1 MLTDIQRRA
10 QLIVQKRLNNT
21 EIAELTRCARN
32 TVASWRKRLKEADIT
47 LETIREL
54 NDTEIRKIVAPGAF
68 CREHDVEKPDMDQVL
83 FEANERGVS
92 GKLLHQEYVEAAPK
106 GARTISLGTFYRRI
120 NEHTDKKQVTISFEY
135 EVGEMIQ
142 IDFVGRKKSKQPTL
156 LDDLGRELDYEIFAA
171 VSTKS
176 RKIYAV
182 AIESQAKLPVLAAFV
197 SMFRFFGGV
206 PVLLTIDNFAAAV
219 SKPRKGRDEAIITP
233 EFQEIADHYQVGLKA
248 ARVRKPRDKALVENG
263 VGILQNDVFAPL
275 RNRRFLSLT
284 EMNVAVSERVE
295 LLNERPLCSHTGES
309 RSQLF
314 IRADAPGYRALPNT
328 PYEPGKWVLR
338 RRAGLDYHVHVEGSR
353 YSVPHRLANE
363 LVNAKITSTSVHLA
377 HQGRVVATHIRSR
390 EDGQKV
396 TNHDHMPPEH
406 QQASMMRLSG
416 MKAYVR
422 DIGPNAER
430 IIDEHFR
437 INKRPDATAK
447 AAMKLRALTDH
458 YSADRIDLA
467 CARAITVG
475 KKNVVKVESILTSG
489 LDRLADEPTEQPGTP
504 KATSNV
510 RGASYFASL
519 LNEEQDD
526 CDV

>member
-1 MLTDIQRRA
+1 MLTEIQRRA
-10 QLIVQKRLNNT
+10 QLIVQGRLNNT

-32 TVASWRKRLKEADIT
+32 TVASWRKRLQEADIT
-47 LETIREL
+47 PETISEL
-54 NDTEIRKIVAPGAF
+54 DDTDIRKIVAPGAF
-68 CREHDVEKPDMDQVL
+68 TREHDVEQPDMDQVL
-83 FEANERGVS
+83 FEVKERGVS
-92 GKLLHQEYVEAAPK
+92 GKLLHEEYVDAAPQ

-120 NEHTDKKQVTISFEY
+120 AEHAGDKQVTISFEY
-135 EVGEMIQ
+135 EAGEMIQ
-142 IDFVGRKKSKQPTL
+142 IDFVGRKKSKQPAL
-156 LDDLGRELDYEIFAA
+156 IDDQGRELDYEIFAA
-171 VSTKS
+171 VSAKS
-176 RKIYAV
+176 RKTYAV

-219 SKPRKGRDEAIITP
+219 AKPRRGGDEAIITP

-263 VGILQNDVFAPL
+263 VGILQNDVLAPL

-284 EMNVAVSERVE
+284 EMNDAISERVE
-295 LLNERPLCSHTGES
+295 LLNERPFCSLTGES

-314 IRADAPGYRALPNT
+314 SRADAQGYRALPKT

-363 LVNAKITSTSVHLA
+363 LVNAKLTSTSVHLA
-377 HQGRVVATHIRSR
+377 HQGRFVATHIRSR
-390 EDGQKV
+390 EAGQKI
-396 TNHDHMPPEH
+396 TNPDHMPPEH

-416 MKAYVR
+416 MKVYVR
-422 DIGPNAER
+422 EIGLNAEKL
-430 IIDEHFR
+430 IDEHFR

-447 AAMKLRALTDH
+447 IAMKLRALTDH

-475 KKNVVKVESILTSG
+475 KRTFAKVESILTSG
-489 LDRLADEPTEQPGTP
+489 LDRLADETSEQPQTP
-504 KATSNV
+504 DASSNV
-510 RGASYFASL
+510 RGATYFASL
-519 LNEEQDD
+519 LNADKDD
-526 CDV
+526 DDV